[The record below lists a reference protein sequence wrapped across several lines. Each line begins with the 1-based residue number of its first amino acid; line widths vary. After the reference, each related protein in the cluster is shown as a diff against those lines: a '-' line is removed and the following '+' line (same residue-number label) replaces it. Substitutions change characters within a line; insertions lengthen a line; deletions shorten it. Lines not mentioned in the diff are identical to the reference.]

1 MPAGRGGPYLV
12 STLWGKVMYTM
23 YATHRLQFKKPF
35 KYLQDPWKSAL
46 CKRMSL
52 KPELKYKKKPFKPAL
67 LPTYLGNEGS
77 WIQVTVKLI
86 FTNIPENIKSLELKN
101 PYLTLYTY
109 LDFFLSLVF
118 VRRPLWPISCSE
130 SQGFIWAVRF
140 NIGKKIRNK
149 TSRREKNLFE
159 PLDIASHRLQ
169 LLSEYFHAC

>member
-1 MPAGRGGPYLV
+1 M
-12 STLWGKVMYTM
+12 
-23 YATHRLQFKKPF
+23 HRLHFKKSF
-35 KYLQDPWKSAL
+35 KYLQDPWKSTL
-46 CKRMSL
+46 CSQKGSPSNLRWGTKR
-52 KPELKYKKKPFKPAL
+52 KPFKPAL

-86 FTNIPENIKSLELKN
+86 FTNIPENIKSSELKN

-140 NIGKKIRNK
+140 NIGKKRRNK
-149 TSRREKNLFE
+149 TSGREKNLFE